1 MRAVVRRA
9 EVVPPAL
16 VRPVWISS
24 HPVMQS
30 RGLDLG
36 NGE

>member
-1 MRAVVRRA
+1 MRAVVGRA
-9 EVVPPAL
+9 EVVSPAL

-30 RGLDLG
+30 RGLYPG
-36 NGE
+36 KGE